1 MEEKDYYKVLGV
13 DRGATDEE
21 IKKAFRRLVHEHH
34 PDKHTGDK
42 GKEEQFKVIN
52 EAYETLKDPEKRS
65 YYDRHGY
72 AAGAGQNFRG
82 GGPGGPGFGGDF
94 HDIFSEVF
102 SDFFGNTRRA
112 GSERGADLRYD
123 LEITFEEAAFGA
135 EKPITIPRAT
145 SCASCHGSGSRQ
157 GSPPQPC
164 STCRG
169 AGQVRFQQGF
179 FTVTRPC
186 NACNGA
192 GVTIKDPCN
201 TCRGS
206 GRVRTTGTL
215 TVKIP
220 PGVDTGSRLRLANEG
235 EHGERGGSPGDLYI
249 VLTVKPHAIFRREED
264 DVICEVPV
272 SFSQAALGAEI
283 DVPTIEGTVKIKIP
297 AGTQTGKTFR
307 LKHKGIASLHGG
319 RRGDEQ
325 VIIRV
330 ETPTRLT
337 KRQKELL
344 QEFADTGGDDT
355 TPEKKNFF
363 SKVKEI
369 FE

>member
-1 MEEKDYYKVLGV
+1 MEEEKDYYKILGV
-13 DRGATDEE
+13 DRGASDEE
-21 IKKAFRRLVHEHH
+21 VKKAFRRLVHEHH

-52 EAYETLKDPEKRS
+52 EAYETLRDPEKRAH
-65 YYDRHGY
+65 YDRYGY
-72 AAGAGQNFRG
+72 AAGAGRNFRG
-82 GGPGGPGFGGDF
+82 NGAANGPGGDF

-102 SDFFGNTRRA
+102 SDFFGNTRR
-112 GSERGADLRYD
+112 GGPERGTDLRYD

-135 EKPITIPRAT
+135 EKPITIPRT
-145 SCASCHGSGSRQ
+145 IPCAICHGSGSKQ

-179 FTVTRPC
+179 FSITRTC
-186 NACNGA
+186 GACNGA
-192 GVTIKDPCN
+192 GVTIKDPCS
-201 TCRGS
+201 TCRG
-206 GRVRTTGTL
+206 GGKTRTQGTI

-220 PGVDTGSRLRLANEG
+220 PGVDTGSRLRLSNEG

-249 VLTVKPHAIFRREED
+249 VLTVRPHGIFKRQED
-264 DVICEVPV
+264 DIICEVPI
-272 SFSQAALGAEI
+272 SFTQAALGAEI
-283 DVPTIEGTVKIKIP
+283 DVPAIEGSVRLKIP
-297 AGTQTGKTFR
+297 VGTQTGKTFR
-307 LKHKGIASLHGG
+307 FKGKGIQSLQGN
-319 RRGDEQ
+319 RRGDEL
-325 VIIRV
+325 VIVRV

-337 KRQKELL
+337 KRQKDLL
-344 QEFADTGGDDT
+344 QEFADMSGDDT